1 MLAFIRELIAS
12 EVGNLDVKV
21 TVPEFSAQGH
31 FSTNVAFLLAEKNK
45 TSPIGAAENLKQK
58 LLKNPKAKVFSK
70 IEVANPGYINFWFT
84 PEYIQNEFLKIA
96 KAKDKYGQSNLGKGK
111 KAIVEYSSPNI
122 AKVMHVGHLRSTV
135 IGDAIANIHEFL
147 GYKVIRWNYLGDW
160 GTQFGKL
167 IAAYKLWGNK
177 GAVEKEPIKTLSD
190 LYVRFHDEL
199 KREPDLEKQGQ
210 EEFQKLEE
218 GDREN
223 RTIWQWFKKESLKDF
238 ERIYKVLGV
247 KFDTAIGESFYEK
260 DLKNLT
266 AELLKNGVAKKSEG
280 AVIVPLEKFNLPP
293 GLIQKSDGASLYLT
307 RDIMNIKYRVSKYK
321 PEKILY
327 VVGNEQA
334 LHFEQ
339 VFAVA
344 GILKLNGE
352 FSHIKFGT
360 ILGED
365 NKKLATREGKTISL
379 DELIQ
384 KSVRLAYEVVDEK
397 NPKLFKAG
405 KAEIA
410 EVVGVGAFKY
420 NDLSQNRLSDIS
432 FNWNKM
438 LNLEGNSAPYLQ
450 YTYARL
456 RSILRKA
463 GKPGKFNVSELSS
476 EADINLILKLSG
488 FPDVLAETS
497 RTYFPH
503 YLTDYLYDL
512 ARATNLFYETE
523 PVLKS
528 KPELRGARFALIT
541 ALTETL
547 KTGLNLLG
555 IKTLEKL

>member
-12 EVGNLDVKV
+12 EVGSLDVKV
-21 TVPEFSAQGH
+21 TVPEFSNQGH

-45 TSPIGAAENLKQK
+45 TSPIGAAEGLRQK

-70 IEVANPGYINFWFT
+70 IEVANPGYLNFWFT
-84 PEYIQNEFLKIA
+84 PEYIQSEFLKIA
-96 KAKDKYGQSNLGKGK
+96 KAKDTYGKSNLGSGK

-122 AKVMHVGHLRSTV
+122 AKAMHVGHLRSTV
-135 IGDAIANIHEFL
+135 IGDAVANIHEFL
-147 GYKVIRWNYLGDW
+147 GYKVIRWNYIGDW

-167 IAAYKLWGNK
+167 IAAYKLWGSK
-177 GAVEKEPIKTLSD
+177 SAVEKEPIEALTS

-199 KREPDLEKQGQ
+199 KRKPGLEKRGQ

-218 GDREN
+218 GDKEN
-223 RTIWQWFKKESLKDF
+223 RTIWEWFRKESLEDF

-247 KFDTAIGESFYEK
+247 KFDTSIGESFYEK

-266 AELLKNGVAKKSEG
+266 ANLLKSGVAKKSEG
-280 AVIVPLEKFNLPP
+280 AVIVPLQKFNLPP

-307 RDIMNIKYRVSKYK
+307 RDIVNIKYRVSKYK

-344 GILKLNGE
+344 KTLKLGGE

-360 ILGED
+360 VLGED
-365 NKKLATREGKTISL
+365 GKKLASREGKTPPL
-379 DELIQ
+379 GELIE
-384 KSVRLAYEVVDEK
+384 KSVRLAREVVDKK
-397 NPKLFKAG
+397 NPKLTK
-405 KAEIA
+405 KEKDEIA
-410 EVVGVGAFKY
+410 EAVGIGAFKY

-463 GKPGKFNVSELSS
+463 GRSGKFSVKRLTS
-476 EADINLILKLSG
+476 EADLNLILKLSG

-528 KPELRGARFALIT
+528 EPGLKSARLALIA

-555 IKTLEKL
+555 IKTPEKL